1 LPYSRLPRN
10 PGVSR
15 TLLRLAVVLPLLA
28 GGLGVARA
36 GPAAPLCAQAGST
49 HRVALVVEHGDGRV
63 IRVCVGFSASVSS
76 ISALAALQSSA
87 LEIGTESYGS
97 LGTAVCQI
105 DNEPAQYTTCLPA
118 SGSYWVLFISH
129 AGGAWTTS
137 SKGVSFATVVDGDG
151 VGFRYD
157 PQAGADP
164 PPPSPAGTCPVPTPS
179 PGPTPTPVPTARPAP
194 EATHAPGATPTSHPT
209 SSRNSPVA
217 NSTAAPGSAATATP
231 TAGVLGLASPGA
243 SPAPVGS
250 LAPGSRQPPSTNTG
264 LIVAGVGVAGLM
276 GLLGFQ
282 GLRRRRQ

>member
-1 LPYSRLPRN
+1 
-10 PGVSR
+10 VS
-15 TLLRLAVVLPLLA
+15 
-28 GGLGVARA
+28 GVARA
-36 GPAAPLCAQAGST
+36 GPFAPLCAQAAST
-49 HRVALVVEHGDGRV
+49 YRVALVVEHGDGQV
-63 IRVCVGFSASVSS
+63 IRICVGVASSPVK
-76 ISALAALQSSA
+76 ALVVLQSSG

-105 DNEPAQYTTCLPA
+105 DHEPPQYTTCLPA

-129 AGGAWTTS
+129 AGGGWTTS
-137 SKGVSFATVVDGDG
+137 SQGVSSAPVADGDA

-164 PPPSPAGTCPVPTPS
+164 PPPSPAGTCPVATPS
-179 PGPTPTPVPTARPAP
+179 PGPTPTPAPTVRPTP
-194 EATHAPGATPTSHPT
+194 TPGATHRPGATPTSVVT
-209 SSRNSPVA
+209 SPPNSAGA
-217 NSTAAPGSAATATP
+217 NSTATPGSAATATP

-243 SPAPVGS
+243 SPAPVVS

-276 GLLGFQ
+276 GLLGVQ

>member
-1 LPYSRLPRN
+1 
-10 PGVSR
+10 VSR
-15 TLLRLAVVLPLLA
+15 TLLRLAIALSLLA
-28 GGLGVARA
+28 GGLGVAYGVVRA

-63 IRVCVGFSASVSS
+63 IRVCIGFATSPVK
-76 ISALAALQSSA
+76 ALTVLQSSG

-97 LGTAVCQI
+97 LGTAICQI
-105 DNEPAQYTTCLPA
+105 DHEPVQYTTCLPA
-118 SGSYWVLFISH
+118 SGSYWVLFLSH
-129 AGGAWTTS
+129 AGGAWTAS
-137 SKGVSFATVVDGDG
+137 SQGVSSAPVADGDA

-164 PPPSPAGTCPVPTPS
+164 PPPSPAGTCPVATPS
-179 PGPTPTPVPTARPAP
+179 PGPTPTPAPTVRPTSG
-194 EATHAPGATPTSHPT
+194 ATHAAGATPTSQLTPPP
-209 SSRNSPVA
+209 NSAIA
-217 NSTAAPGSAATATP
+217 NSTATPAGATSSP

-250 LAPGSRQPPSTNTG
+250 LDPASRRPPSTNVG
-264 LIVAGVGVAGLM
+264 LIVAVVGVAALM

>member
-1 LPYSRLPRN
+1 
-10 PGVSR
+10 VSR
-15 TLLRLAVVLPLLA
+15 TLLRLAVAFSLLG
-28 GGLGVARA
+28 GGLGVVSGVARA
-36 GPAAPLCAQAGST
+36 GPFAPLCAQAGST
-49 HRVALVVEHGDGRV
+49 HRVALVVEHGDGSVVR
-63 IRVCVGFSASVSS
+63 ICVGVASSPVK
-76 ISALAALQSSA
+76 ALVVLQSSG

-97 LGTAVCQI
+97 LGTAICQI

-137 SKGVSFATVVDGDG
+137 SQGVSNAPVADGDA

-179 PGPTPTPVPTARPAP
+179 PGPTPTPVPTARPTP
-194 EATHAPGATPTSHPT
+194 GATHAPGATPSSHPT
-209 SSRNSPVA
+209 SSPNSAGA
-217 NSTAAPGSAATATP
+217 NSTATPGSATSTP

-243 SPAPVGS
+243 SPAPLGS
-250 LAPGSRQPPSTNTG
+250 LAPASRQPPSTNAG

-276 GLLGFQ
+276 GLLGVQ